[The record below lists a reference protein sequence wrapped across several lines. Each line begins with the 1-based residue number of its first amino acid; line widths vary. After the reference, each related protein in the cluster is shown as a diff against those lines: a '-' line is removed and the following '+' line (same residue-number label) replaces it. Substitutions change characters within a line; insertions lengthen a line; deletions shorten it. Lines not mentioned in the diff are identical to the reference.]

1 MHGCVLAIRRHTRC
15 DGNDGLTTS
24 GVGRGGRNTEWVVE
38 RATDLAGSF
47 AVPSCTEGPSP
58 ATTVSCTRRANVA
71 ELLWRGTCG
80 SIALLQRTAIALS
93 AAGSRPGRLRVA
105 HAQPLSCGWHW
116 RPSSQAESGIFGPR
130 ALGVEPGR
138 GVGRPWRGL
147 MQARVS
153 MHAARGWMHTW
164 RWLKPLADVL
174 ASAADRAPQHSAPL
188 CQGQGWHPPVS
199 RDWWN

>member
-71 ELLWRGTCG
+71 ELLCRGTCG

-130 ALGVEPGR
+130 ALGGR
-138 GVGRPWRGL
+138 TRAGRRRGADAG
-147 MQARVS
+147 ARVD
-153 MHAARGWMHTW
+153 ARGARMDAHV
-164 RWLKPLADVL
+164 AV
-174 ASAADRAPQHSAPL
+174 AEAI
-188 CQGQGWHPPVS
+188 G
-199 RDWWN
+199 